1 MINFSK
7 IEFLKSAA
15 LPKDIYIGEAGE
27 ITMCG
32 RSNVGKS
39 TLINKLCNRKSLART
54 SSTPGKTTTINYYRI
69 KKNLYITDLPGYG
82 FARRSQSERRRWADL
97 MENYFRSALNI
108 RLALLLLDVRH
119 EPSSDDITMIN
130 FLIASSLPFIV
141 VMTKSDKPKKSELS
155 EKINFLNEFMEKYL
169 PIDSIAVSIKDSKSI
184 DTLRNSISDYL
195 EI

>member
-7 IEFLKSAA
+7 TEFLKSAA

-27 ITMCG
+27 IAMCG

-69 KKNLYITDLPGYG
+69 KKDFYITDLPGYG

-97 MENYFRSALNI
+97 MESYFRNALNI

-130 FLIASSLPFIV
+130 FLVGSNLPFMA

-155 EKINFLNEFMEKYL
+155 EKINFLNEYMEKYS
-169 PIDSIAVSIKDSKSI
+169 PIDSIAVSIKDSKAI
-184 DTLRNSISDYL
+184 DKLRNSISDYL